1 MPELQRE
8 SLDAILAALRCC
20 ARVTGM
26 AEGLADID
34 ERLSALEHA
43 AIENITAE
51 QPLRTET
58 SESLLGICC

>member
-1 MPELQRE
+1 MQSWPPY
-8 SLDAILAALRCC
+8 RCC

-43 AIENITAE
+43 IENIIAE
-51 QPLRTET
+51 QPVRTET

>member
-1 MPELQRE
+1 MQSWPPY
-8 SLDAILAALRCC
+8 RCC